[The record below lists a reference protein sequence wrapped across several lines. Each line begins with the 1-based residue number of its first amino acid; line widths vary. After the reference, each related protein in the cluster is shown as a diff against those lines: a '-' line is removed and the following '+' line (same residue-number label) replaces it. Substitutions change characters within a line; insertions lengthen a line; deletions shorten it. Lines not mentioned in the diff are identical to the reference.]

1 MKILSHIK
9 MNSILE
15 SIGNT
20 LLVDVKLNRNAKI
33 LAKLEFL
40 NPGGSV
46 KDRSALYMIEKAEK
60 NGLLKPGG
68 TIIEASSG
76 NQGIALAMIGA
87 AKGYKVIITAS
98 EKISKE
104 KLDAMKAYGAK
115 VIICPSTRF
124 IDDPKSYHSK
134 AKKLSKQIK
143 NSFMPDQYFNI
154 ENPAAHYKL
163 LGPEIWKQTNKK
175 ITHFFAAAGTTG
187 TISGVGKF
195 LKEKNPKIKVIAVDS
210 ATSYHAT
217 NGKPKPYKLEGI
229 GIDFETPC
237 LNKKVIDEFI
247 GVTDKDAINMMK
259 TVTRK
264 HGLIIGPS
272 SGAVAYAVSKYKF
285 KKGDIAIIIFADSG
299 RAYLSKG
306 YF

>member
-1 MKILSHIK
+1 
-9 MNSILE
+9 MNNILE

-20 LLVDVKLNRNAKI
+20 LLIDVNLSKNARV
-33 LAKLEFL
+33 LAKLEYL

-46 KDRSALYMIEKAEK
+46 KDRSALYMIKEAEK
-60 NGLLKPGG
+60 KGLLKPKG

-104 KLDAMKAYGAK
+104 KLDTMKAYGAK
-115 VIICPSTRF
+115 VILCASTKF

-134 AKKLSKQIK
+134 AKQLNKKIK
-143 NSFMPDQYFNI
+143 NSFMPNQYFN
-154 ENPAAHYKL
+154 ESNPKSHYKI
-163 LGPEIWKQTNKK
+163 LGPEIWKQTNGN

-195 LKEKNPKIKVIAVDS
+195 LKEKNPNIKVIAVDT
-210 ATSYHAT
+210 ATSFHET
-217 NGKPKPYKLEGI
+217 HGNPKPYKLEGI

-237 LNKKVIDEFI
+237 LDEKVIDEFI
-247 GVTDKDAINMMK
+247 GVTDKQAINMMK
-259 TVTRK
+259 ILARK
-264 HGLIIGPS
+264 HGLIVGPS
-272 SGAVAYAVSKYKF
+272 SGAVAYAVNNYKF
-285 KKGDIAIIIFADSG
+285 KKGDTAVVIFADSG